1 MTHPTRIAIC
11 GRSLLLTLVADSLA
25 GRPGLEVA
33 YVTPGQL
40 DALTQLAGCDLVIM
54 EHADNCETDHLI
66 LSLLQSRPDLP
77 IIGLDASRSV
87 LTVLASRQQPAS
99 NMDDLVR
106 LIEGVVGGIVK
117 SDGET
122 GRQG

>member
-11 GRSLLLTLVADSLA
+11 GRSLLLTLVADSLS

-33 YVTPGQL
+33 YVAPRQP
-40 DALTQLAGCDLVIM
+40 DALTQLAACDLVIV
-54 EHADNCETDHLI
+54 EHAEDCETDHLI

-77 IIGLDASRSV
+77 IIGVDASRSV

-99 NMDDLVR
+99 NMADLAR
-106 LIEGVVGGIVK
+106 LIEGIVG
-117 SDGET
+117 D
-122 GRQG
+122 RR